1 MAIKDSPPVVS
12 IIIPVFNEEHRL
24 GRSLERIFQFCDALP
39 YSYEVIIADDGSTD
53 GTVKLIRER
62 FAERAQLRIAQLSI
76 HRGKGGAVQLGMLQG
91 RGDFL
96 IFSDA
101 DLSVSI
107 EMLPKFLAELQSEF
121 DVAIASRRAAGSLIE
136 VHQDSFRELMGRAFT
151 SLSNI
156 LLSLH
161 HSDLTCGF
169 KAFRR
174 DAAREI
180 FSRQCLYN
188 WSFDSEILFLAKL
201 KSLRVAEVPVTW
213 RDDRATKVNLWRD
226 VVTSFWGLMAIRWNH
241 LLRKY
246 R

>member
-1 MAIKDSPPVVS
+1 MAIKDGPPVVS
-12 IIIPVFNEEHRL
+12 IIIPVFNEENRVE
-24 GRSLERIFQFCDALP
+24 RSLERIFEFCNAQP

-53 GTVKLIRER
+53 GTIKLIRDR
-62 FAERAQLRIAQLSI
+62 FATQSRLRIGQLSA
-76 HRGKGGAVQLGMLQG
+76 HRGKGGAVQLGMLHGQ
-91 RGDFL
+91 GDFL
-96 IFSDA
+96 VFSDA

-107 EMLPKFLAELQSEF
+107 ELLPNFLYELQREF
-121 DVAIASRRAAGSLIE
+121 DVVIASRRTAGSLIE
-136 VHQDSFRELMGRAFT
+136 VHQSFFRELMGRGFT
-151 SLSNI
+151 SLSNS
-156 LLSLH
+156 LLGLS

-180 FSRQCLYN
+180 FSRQRLYN

-201 KSLRVAEVPVTW
+201 KSFRVTEIPVTW
-213 RDDRATKVNLWRD
+213 RNDRATKVNLWKD
-226 VVTSFWGLMAIRWNH
+226 VITSFWGLIAIRWNH